1 MGLNR
6 QEVLAN
12 GELRALDGISIRL
25 IRGTGQSHSCDLGSI
40 QLNARPP
47 RIGIKMIENSA

>member
-1 MGLNR
+1 MIRLNR

-25 IRGTGQSHSCDLGSI
+25 IHGKDSLTVVILVQFDSI
-40 QLNARPP
+40 LFPA
-47 RIGIKMIENSA
+47 GWDIK